1 MFACEESGLAM
12 QQYRQ
17 AGIKVALGLAFT
29 CAGMSLYLWH
39 HNPTGMMLYA
49 LALLPSLL
57 IFSMMVAMARYLK
70 QEKDE
75 FQRDQMVRCI
85 LWGTGAVLAAST
97 YLGFLQELGWTG
109 HRPFLLELSAF
120 CWAVVIAR
128 WSYRRANWVQD
139 DA

>member
-1 MFACEESGLAM
+1 MVFACEQGGPAM
-12 QQYRQ
+12 QQYRK
-17 AGIKVALGLAFT
+17 AGMMVVIGLAFT

-39 HNPTGMMLYA
+39 HNPTGAMLYA

-57 IFSMMVAMARYLK
+57 IFAMMVVMVRYLR

-85 LWGTGAVLAAST
+85 LWGTGAVLAVST
-97 YLGFLQELGWTG
+97 YLSFLQELGWAG

-128 WSYRRANWVQD
+128 WSYRRANRVRD
-139 DA
+139 